1 MRLSKIK
8 LAGFKSFVDPTTIQ
22 FPTNL
27 MGIVGPNGCGKSN
40 VIDAVRWVMGESS
53 AKHLRGDSMADVIF
67 NGSSARKPVGTA
79 SIELV
84 FDNSDGT
91 IGGQYAGYAEISVK
105 RSVSRDGTSL
115 YFLNNARCRRKDI
128 TSIFLGTGLGP
139 RSYAI
144 IEQGMI
150 SRLIEARPE
159 EMRVYLEEAAG
170 ISKYKDRRRETEIR
184 IRHTKENLDRL
195 NDLRDEVEK
204 QIKHLERQARTAERF
219 KKLKADERQLNAE
232 LLALRLAEL
241 ETRESAQT
249 AAVNERDTELQ
260 AAIARQREVE
270 ANIEKA
276 RETHVADTD
285 RLNEVQGRY
294 YKVGAEIAR
303 LEQAIQH
310 ARELKQR
317 QEQDLVQV
325 EAGLAEV
332 MDHIAKDQ
340 AQIRELSASLDEL
353 GPGLE
358 AARAAEMA
366 STDALH
372 AAERDMQNW
381 QQRWEQFTTEAGEA
395 SRGAEVERARI
406 EQLEGQGARLLDRR
420 ERCATEL
427 TEVRDR
433 LDLSEAEQLEADE
446 AGLAGRVGEAEQ
458 RLEAVQAEIATLR
471 DREREESAQLN
482 ELRSETQTARGQMA
496 SLEALQEAALG
507 RHDGPVTEWLRGRG
521 LADRPRLAQQLQV
534 GDGWERAVETVLGHY
549 LEAVCVDGIDDVA
562 QALDGLTHGTVS
574 LLEADLDVGGG
585 DRATT
590 APLAARV
597 SGPAALQGLLAGV
610 RGVDSLPEA
619 LAVRTALGPGE
630 SVVTRDGIWLGRGW
644 LRINRQQDE
653 KAGVIARE
661 QEIRRLR
668 DRLAELAE
676 RSSELE
682 SVYAATGEAL
692 KSNERQRGELQ
703 ETVKQL
709 HRQHGDLRGRLA
721 SARSRVEQSQ
731 AQVKKLELES
741 AEIDSQLQEA
751 DEAVRSSRSRLED
764 ALGRMSVFQARREEL
779 ESQRASLRE
788 ALEAARSR
796 AMQDQS
802 EARDMAIKVESRRS
816 TRDSASVALERL
828 QAQVRQFTGRRESLA
843 SQLASADAPMRD
855 NETRLEGFLDQRI
868 GVESELGRARDKLQ
882 ETENQLRDFQ
892 EQRQLRE
899 REAEDIRAGLDNLRL
914 AAREI
919 AVRRETIAEQFAET
933 GFELA
938 AVRAELDEAA
948 DVQAWS
954 ERLERLSARIQR
966 LGAINLASIDE
977 LQEQTERKDYL
988 DAQFADLTEALETLE
1003 SAIRRIDRET
1013 RTRFKETYDK
1023 VNDGIKRI
1031 FPRLFGGGHAYLEL
1045 GDEDLLSAGVNVMAR
1060 PPGKRNSTIHL
1071 LSGGEKALTA
1081 VALVFAIF
1089 ELNPSPF
1096 CMLDEVDAPLD
1107 DANVGRFCDI
1117 VREMSERV
1125 QFIIITHNK
1134 TTMEMTR
1141 QLAGVTMN
1149 EPGVSHLV
1157 AVDID
1162 EAVELAAV

>member
-1 MRLSKIK
+1 MRLSKIR

-22 FPTNL
+22 FPSNL

-67 NGSSARKPVGTA
+67 NGSSTRKPVGTA

-91 IGGQYAGYAEISVK
+91 IGGQYAGYSEISVK

-115 YFLNNARCRRKDI
+115 YFLNNTRCRRKDI
-128 TSIFLGTGLGP
+128 TGIFLGTGLGP

-170 ISKYKDRRRETEIR
+170 ISRYKDRRRETETR

-204 QIKHLERQARTAERF
+204 QIKHLERQARTAERY
-219 KKLKADERQLNAE
+219 KKLREQERRLSAE
-232 LLALRLAEL
+232 LLALRLTEL
-241 ETRESAQT
+241 ELRESAQISSVT
-249 AAVNERDTELQ
+249 ERDTELQ

-270 ANIEKA
+270 AAIEKTRQA
-276 RETHVADTD
+276 HVEDSD
-285 RLNEVQGRY
+285 QLNEVQGRY

-325 EAGLAEV
+325 ETGLAEL
-332 MDHIAKDQ
+332 MSHISKDE
-340 AQIRELSASLDEL
+340 AQIRDLTNSLDEL

-358 AARAAEMA
+358 AARAAEAA
-366 STDALH
+366 SVDALRS
-372 AAERDMQNW
+372 AEQGMQSW
-381 QQRWEQFTTEAGEA
+381 QQRWEEFTGDASEAN
-395 SRGAEVERARI
+395 RGAEVERARI
-406 EQLEGQGARLLDRR
+406 EQLEGQTSRLLDRR
-420 ERCATEL
+420 ERCASEMKQVS
-427 TEVRDR
+427 ER
-433 LDLSEAEQLEADE
+433 L
-446 AGLAGRVGEAEQ
+446 GVP
-458 RLEAVQAEIATLR
+458 EIATLETQQQQMADEVAQSEGQLETLQQTIASLR
-471 DREREESAQLN
+471 DRERSESSGLD
-482 ELRSETQTARGQMA
+482 ELRVSLQTARGQLA

-507 RHDGPVTEWLRGRG
+507 RHDGPVTEWLEGRG
-521 LADRPRLAQQLQV
+521 LSERPRLAQQLSV
-534 GDGWERAVETVLGHY
+534 AGGWERAVETVLGHY
-549 LEAVCVDGIDDVA
+549 LEAVCVEGIDDVA
-562 QALDGLTHGTVS
+562 QALDGLTHGAVS
-574 LLEADLDVGGG
+574 LIEAELDTGAGANV
-585 DRATT
+585 
-590 APLAARV
+590 AAESLV
-597 SGPAALQGLLAGV
+597 NKVQGPAGLTGLLTGV
-610 RGVDSLPEA
+610 GVAETLPDA
-619 LAVRTALGPGE
+619 LAGRHGLGPRE
-630 SVVTRDGIWLGRGW
+630 SIVTRDGIWIGRGW
-644 LRINRQQDE
+644 LRINRESDE
-653 KAGVIARE
+653 KAGVLARE
-661 QEIRRLR
+661 QEIRGLR
-668 DRLAELAE
+668 DSLSDLEE
-676 RSSELE
+676 RVAALE
-682 SVYAATGEAL
+682 TAHAATVESL
-692 KSNERQRGELQ
+692 RTQEQDRNERQEHVNLM
-703 ETVKQL
+703 
-709 HRQHGDLRGRLA
+709 HRQLGDLRGRVA
-721 SARSRVEQSQ
+721 SAQSRVEQAR
-731 AQVKKLELES
+731 AQLAKLEAEG
-741 AEIDSQLQEA
+741 AEIESHLKES
-751 DEAVRSSRSRLED
+751 EETVRSSRSRLED
-764 ALGRMSVFQARREEL
+764 ALGKMSVFEAQREEL
-779 ESQRASLRE
+779 ESQRTSLRE
-788 ALEAARSR
+788 ALDAARGRS
-796 AMQDQS
+796 QEDQAT
-802 EARDMAIKVESRRS
+802 ARDMAIKVETRRS
-816 TRDSASVALERL
+816 TRESASVALDRL
-828 QAQVRQFTGRRESLA
+828 RAQVQQFSGRRESLA
-843 SQLASADAPMRD
+843 SQLESGQAPIKDHQM
-855 NETRLEGFLDQRI
+855 RLEQYLEQRV
-868 GVESELGRARDKLQ
+868 GVEGELGRSRDKVQ
-882 ETENQLRDFQ
+882 ATENLLRDHQ

-899 REAEDIRAGLDNLRL
+899 REAEEIRAGLDELRL

-919 AVRRETIAEQFAET
+919 SVRRQTVSEQFAET
-933 GFELA
+933 EFELDLL
-938 AVRAELDEAA
+938 RQEMDGAA
-948 DVQAWS
+948 DVLQW
-954 ERLERLSARIQR
+954 EEQLEKLSGRIQR

-977 LQEQTERKDYL
+977 LQEQSERKQYL
-988 DAQFADLTEALETLE
+988 DAQFDDLTEALDTLE
-1003 SAIRRIDRET
+1003 AAIRRIDKET

>member
-79 SIELV
+79 SIELM

-91 IGGQYAGYAEISVK
+91 VGGQYAGYAEISVK

-115 YFLNNARCRRKDI
+115 YFLNNVRCRRKDI

-170 ISKYKDRRRETEIR
+170 ISKYKDRRRETETR

-195 NDLRDEVEK
+195 NDLREEVEK

-219 KKLKADERQLNAE
+219 KKFKEEERLLGAE

-241 ETRESAQT
+241 ETREQSQT

-260 AAIARQREVE
+260 AAVAKQREVE
-270 ANIEKA
+270 AAIEKTRQA
-276 RETHVADTD
+276 HVAESDQ
-285 RLNEVQGRY
+285 LNEVQGRF

-310 ARELKQR
+310 ARELKHR

-325 EAGLAEV
+325 ESGLAEL
-332 MDHIAKDQ
+332 MEHIAKDQ

-358 AARAAEMA
+358 AARAAEAA
-366 STDALH
+366 SVDALS
-372 AAERDMQNW
+372 AAERDMQTW
-381 QQRWEQFTTEAGEA
+381 QQRWEQFTAESGEA

-406 EQLEGQGARLLDRR
+406 EQLESQGGRLLDRR
-420 ERCATEL
+420 ERCATEIVQ
-427 TEVRDR
+427 VRER
-433 LDLSEAEQLEADE
+433 LDQSETAALAEEETTLAEAVR
-446 AGLAGRVGEAEQ
+446 GAEQ
-458 RLEAVQAEIATLR
+458 RLESLQREIASLR
-471 DREREESAQLN
+471 DQERAESSRLN
-482 ELRSETQTARGQMA
+482 DLRSETQTARGQMA

-507 RHDGPVTEWLRGRG
+507 RHDGPVTEWLEGRG
-521 LADRPRLAQQLQV
+521 LGNSPRLAQRLRV
-534 GDGWERAVETVLGHY
+534 DDGWERAVETVLGHY
-549 LEAVCVDGIDDVA
+549 LEAVCVDGIDDVV
-562 QALDGLTHGTVS
+562 QTLDGLTHGAVS
-574 LLEADLDVGGG
+574 LLEADLAVDG
-585 DRATT
+585 APTSAA
-590 APLAARV
+590 APLSARV
-597 SGPAALQGLLAGV
+597 NGPAGLTGLLNGV
-610 RGVDSLPEA
+610 GAVDSLPEA
-619 LAVRTALGPGE
+619 LAARGTLGAGE

-644 LRINRQQDE
+644 LRINRAQDE

-668 DRLAELAE
+668 DALAALAEQSA
-676 RSSELE
+676 ELE
-682 SVYAATGEAL
+682 SAHAATGESL
-692 KSNERQRGELQ
+692 KRSEGQRQELQ
-703 ETVKQL
+703 EALKEQ
-709 HRQHGDLRGRLA
+709 HRRHGDLRGRLA
-721 SARSRVEQSQ
+721 SARSRMEQ
-731 AQVKKLELES
+731 AQAQIKKLELET
-741 AEIDSQLQEA
+741 AEIDGQLEEA
-751 DEAVRSSRSRLED
+751 DETVRSSRSRLED
-764 ALGRMSVFQARREEL
+764 ALGQMSVFEAQRTEL
-779 ESQRASLRE
+779 ETQRGTLRE
-788 ALEAARSR
+788 ALEAARARSL
-796 AMQDQS
+796 QDQAQ
-802 EARDMAIKVESRRS
+802 ARDMAIKVESRRS
-816 TRDSASVALERL
+816 TRNSANVALERL
-828 QAQVRQFTGRRESLA
+828 QAQVAQFSGRRESL
-843 SQLASADAPMRD
+843 SDQLVSGAAPMKD
-855 NETRLEGFLDQRI
+855 NETRLEEFLDQRI
-868 GVESELGRARDKLQ
+868 GVESELGAARDKVQ
-882 ETENQLRDFQ
+882 TIENQLRDDQ
-892 EQRQLRE
+892 EQRQHRE
-899 REAEDIRAGLDNLRL
+899 REAEQIRTGLDDLRL

-919 AVRRETIAEQFAET
+919 AVRRETVAEQFAET

-938 AVRAELDEAA
+938 AVREGLAEEAA
-948 DVQAWS
+948 VDAWA
-954 ERLERLSARIQR
+954 ERLERLTARIQR

-977 LQEQTERKDYL
+977 LQEQTERKEYL
-988 DAQFADLTEALETLE
+988 DAQFDDLTEALDTLE
-1003 SAIRRIDRET
+1003 AAIRRIDRET

-1045 GDEDLLSAGVNVMAR
+1045 ADDDLLSAGVNVMAR

-1081 VALVFAIF
+1081 VALVFSIF

-1125 QFIIITHNK
+1125 QFIVITHNK

-1162 EAVELAAV
+1162 EAVEFAAV

>member
-79 SIELV
+79 SIELI

-115 YFLNNARCRRKDI
+115 YFLNGARCRRKDI
-128 TSIFLGTGLGP
+128 THIFLGTGLGP

-170 ISKYKDRRRETEIR
+170 ISKYKDRRRETESR

-195 NDLRDEVEK
+195 NDLRDEVDK
-204 QIKHLERQARTAERF
+204 QIKHLERQARTAERY
-219 KKLKADERQLNAE
+219 KKLRADERLLAAE
-232 LLALRLAEL
+232 LLALRLREL
-241 ETRESAQT
+241 EAREADQA

-270 ANIEKA
+270 AEIEKTRQA
-276 RETHVADTD
+276 HVADSD
-285 RLNEVQGRY
+285 QLHEVQGRY
-294 YKVGAEIAR
+294 YKIGAEIAR

-310 ARELKQR
+310 ARELRQR
-317 QEQDLVQV
+317 QEQDLSQV
-325 EAGLAEV
+325 ESGLAEL
-332 MDHIAKDQ
+332 MAHIAKDE
-340 AQIRELSASLDEL
+340 AQIRELSDSLDEL

-358 AARAAEMA
+358 AARAAESA
-366 STDALH
+366 SAEALRS
-372 AAERDMQNW
+372 AEQGMQSW
-381 QQRWEQFTTEAGEA
+381 QQRWEEFTAQAGEA
-395 SRGAEVERARI
+395 NRGAEVERARI
-406 EQLEGQGARLLDRR
+406 EQLERQSARLLDRR
-420 ERCATEL
+420 ERCAGEL
-427 TEVRDR
+427 THLQSR
-433 LDLSEAEQLEADE
+433 LGDAETADLEAEESGMAE
-446 AGLAGRVGEAEQ
+446 EVGAAER
-458 RLEAVQAEIATLR
+458 RLEALQEEIAGLR
-471 DREREESAQLN
+471 EQERAEAGSLN
-482 ELRSETQTARGQMA
+482 ELRSETQTARGQLA

-507 RHDGPVTEWLRGRG
+507 RHDGPVIDWLEGRG
-521 LADRPRLAQQLQV
+521 LSQRPRLAEQLRV
-534 GDGWERAVETVLGHY
+534 ADGWERAVETVLGHY

-562 QALDGLTHGTVS
+562 RALDGLTHGAVS
-574 LLEADLDVGGG
+574 LLESDLDVGLPVVGH
-585 DRATT
+585 A
-590 APLAARV
+590 APLTGRV
-597 SGPAALQGLLAGV
+597 EGPSGLAGLLAGV
-610 RGVDSLPEA
+610 GVVESLPEA
-619 LAVRTALGPGE
+619 LAARHGLGPGE

-644 LRINRQQDE
+644 LRINRERDE

-668 DRLAELAE
+668 EQLVELSSRAEA
-676 RSSELE
+676 LE
-682 SVYAATGEAL
+682 ARHAASGEAL
-692 KSNERQRGELQ
+692 KSRERQRQDLQ
-703 ETVKQL
+703 EEVNRM
-709 HRQHGDLRGRLA
+709 HRRHGDLRGRLA
-721 SARSRVEQSQ
+721 TARSRVEQAR
-731 AQVKKLELES
+731 AQFEKLELEAS
-741 AEIDSQLQEA
+741 EIDNQLEEA
-751 DEAVRSSRSRLED
+751 EEAVRSSRSRLED
-764 ALGRMSVFQARREEL
+764 ALGKMSVFEAQRLEL
-779 ESQRASLRE
+779 ENQRGVLRE
-788 ALEAARSR
+788 ALDAARVQ
-796 AMQDQS
+796 ALEDQS
-802 EARDMAIKVESRRS
+802 TARDMAIKVESRRS
-816 TRDSASVALERL
+816 TRDSASVALHRL
-828 QAQVRQFTGRRESLA
+828 QAQLTQFGSRRDSLNAQLESGVAPLKDDQVRLD
-843 SQLASADAPMRD
+843 QL
-855 NETRLEGFLDQRI
+855 LDQRV
-868 GVESELGRARDKLQ
+868 GVESELGRARDTVQ
-882 ETENQLRDFQ
+882 ATENHLRALQ
-892 EQRQLRE
+892 EQRQVRE
-899 REAEDIRAGLDNLRL
+899 RDAEEIRGGLDELRL

-919 AVRRETIAEQFAET
+919 SVRRQTVAEQFAGT
-933 GFELA
+933 GFDLGQ
-938 AVRAELDEAA
+938 VREAMDEAA
-948 DVQAWS
+948 DVPAW
-954 ERLERLSARIQR
+954 EEKLERLTARIQR
-966 LGAINLASIDE
+966 LGPINLASIDE
-977 LQEQTERKDYL
+977 LQEQTERKQYL
-988 DAQFADLTEALETLE
+988 DSQFADLSEALDTLE
-1003 SAIRRIDRET
+1003 AAIRKIDRET
-1013 RTRFKETYDK
+1013 RTRFKETFDR

-1045 GDEDLLSAGVNVMAR
+1045 ADDDLLSAGVNVMAR